1 MSKPVIVLAERN
13 TELRDRLFCQL
24 LCQGFDVIE
33 SLNMSE
39 VFHALRR
46 RRDIGLFIMSAS
58 LDEPG
63 DGVEFAH
70 LVGRFGYSPRVI
82 LTSTPR
88 VSDSSDAVAEEAFST
103 SDEQPLPYD
112 DILACVYRSC

>member
-1 MSKPVIVLAERN
+1 MSKPLIVLAERN
-13 TELRDRLFCQL
+13 MELRRRLLCQL

-33 SLNMSE
+33 SSSMSE

-88 VSDSSDAVAEEAFST
+88 APDSFDAVAEEAFST
-103 SDEQPLPYD
+103 ADERTLPYD

>member
-1 MSKPVIVLAERN
+1 MRKPVIVLAERN
-13 TELRDRLFCQL
+13 TALRRRLFCQL
-24 LCQGFDVIE
+24 LSEGFDVIE
-33 SLNMSE
+33 SLSMSE

-70 LVGRFGYSPRVI
+70 LVGRFGYTPRVI
-82 LTSTPR
+82 LTSAPGIQNAP
-88 VSDSSDAVAEEAFST
+88 DAVSEGELALVA
-103 SDEQPLPYD
+103 EQPLSYD